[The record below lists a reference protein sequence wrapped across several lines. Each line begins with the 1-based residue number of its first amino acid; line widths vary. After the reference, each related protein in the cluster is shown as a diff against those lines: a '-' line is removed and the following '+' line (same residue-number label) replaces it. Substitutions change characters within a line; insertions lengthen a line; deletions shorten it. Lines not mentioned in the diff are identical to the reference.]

1 MYFHMTVYRFM
12 VEHGWDKKPG
22 VRILFGRWQ
31 DVMPQIQEQQY
42 DAIYFDTFGEFYK
55 DLYEFNKHVPALLRH
70 TSDAVYSFFNGL
82 AGTNPFFH
90 EVYCNIAA
98 MDLEA
103 LGLSTEYQQMVIPKE
118 SVEFV
123 WKGVKRAY
131 WSLPIYNLPVCHFK
145 ELRKEESC

>member
-1 MYFHMTVYRFM
+1 ML
-12 VEHGWDKKPG
+12 EKGWDKKPG

-31 DVMPQIQEQQY
+31 DVIPQIREQQY
-42 DAIYFDTFGEFYK
+42 DAVYFDTFGEFYK
-55 DLYEFNKHVPALLRH
+55 DLYDFNKLVPTILRH

-98 MDLEA
+98 MDLDA
-103 LGLSTEYQQMVIPKE
+103 LGLSTDYQQMSIPKE

-131 WSLPIYNLPVCHFK
+131 WSLPTYNLPVCKFK
-145 ELRKEESC
+145 QP